1 MTVQDVGEDQEPV
14 GSYRRGLPF
23 ETKAF
28 FGIGSVANGAYGA
41 LAGLTMFFYS
51 QVVGVPPHIASLAIS
66 AVIFIDG
73 FWDPLIGH
81 SSDQFRSRIGRRHPF
96 IYLSLLLIPVAL
108 FLRWHPPGWEA
119 SAMFWYIL
127 GTGLFLNLAWS
138 LYEVPSGALAP
149 ELAPDYHDRTVLL
162 GYRWMLGSLGTA
174 LATVL
179 IYGIF
184 LKKTPEHPVGQ
195 LNADGYGPLSVAITL
210 IFLAAGLTMALGT
223 QKKAAGFHQRAH
235 EPGRTFKDDWRDAL
249 VTLTNHNFLVALMAQ
264 VIAGL
269 AFGIAAGLTLYFQT
283 YLWELK
289 AQDILVLTLLGI
301 PGPIFGGILAPRLA
315 RRFGKKKAA
324 MGLFLTSVI
333 FGHTPMF
340 LKLIGV
346 LQLNGT
352 PALLWVLAAFTLV
365 QTVCAIAGYILAS
378 SMIGDIVEEVQV
390 RTGRRAEGLLTTA
403 DSLPSKIVNA
413 IAALIPGLILTAVAF
428 PTKAQPSEKTME
440 LITQVAWLYLP
451 TVIVLFLASIA
462 SWSFYRLDEES
473 HARNLETIAGDRS

>member
-1 MTVQDVGEDQEPV
+1 MTVQDVEGETPA
-14 GSYRRGLPF
+14 RGLRRPLSF
-23 ETKAF
+23 RTKSL
-28 FGIGSVANGAYGA
+28 FGVGSVANGAYAA

-81 SSDQFRSRIGRRHPF
+81 SSDQVRSRIGRRHPF
-96 IYLSLLLIPVAL
+96 IYVALLLVPVAL
-108 FLRWHPPGWEA
+108 FLRWHPPGWDA

-162 GYRWMLGSLGTA
+162 GYRWMLGTLGTA

-195 LNADGYGPLSVAITL
+195 LNADGYGPLSIAITL
-210 IFLAAGLTMALGT
+210 IFVIAGLTMALGT
-223 QKKAAGFHQRAH
+223 QKQAAGFHQRPH
-235 EPGRTFKDDWRDAL
+235 EPGRTFRDDWRDAL
-249 VTLTNHNFLVALMAQ
+249 VTLTNRNFLVALSAQ

-289 AQDILVLTLLGI
+289 AQDILILTLMGI
-301 PGPIFGGILAPRLA
+301 PGPILGGIVAPRLA

-352 PALLWVLAAFTLV
+352 PALLWVLATFTLV
-365 QTVCAIAGYILAS
+365 QTICAIAGYILAS

-451 TVIVLFLASIA
+451 TVLVLSLGSIA

-473 HARNLETIAGDRS
+473 HARNLETIAGDRP

>member
-1 MTVQDVGEDQEPV
+1 MTVSDDLDPGPV
-14 GSYRRGLPF
+14 RSFGRPLTFATKISYGLGS
-23 ETKAF
+23 A
-28 FGIGSVANGAYGA
+28 ANGAYA
-41 LAGLTMFFYS
+41 FLAGPTMFFYS
-51 QVVGVPPHIASLAIS
+51 QVVGVPPHIVSLAIS
-66 AVIFIDG
+66 AVIIIDG

-81 SSDQFRSRIGRRHPF
+81 GSDQFRSRIGRRHPF
-96 IYLSLLLIPVAL
+96 LYLAMFLVPVAL
-108 FLRWHPPGWEA
+108 FLRWHPPGWDA

-127 GTGLFLNLAWS
+127 VTGLFVNLAWS
-138 LYEVPSGALAP
+138 LYEIPSGAMAP
-149 ELAPDYHDRTVLL
+149 ELAPGYHDRTVLL
-162 GYRWMLGSLGTA
+162 GYRWILGSLGTA

-184 LKKTPEHPVGQ
+184 LRKTPEHPVGQ

-210 IFLAAGLTMALGT
+210 IFLVAGLTMALGT
-223 QKKAAGFHQRAH
+223 QKQAAGFHQRPN
-235 EPGRTFKDDWRDAL
+235 EPGRTFRDDWRDAL
-249 VTLTNHNFLVALMAQ
+249 VTLTDRNFIFALMAQ

-269 AFGIAAGLTLYFQT
+269 GFGIAAGLTLYFQA

-289 AQDILVLTLLGI
+289 AQDILILTLSGI
-301 PGPIFGGILAPRLA
+301 PGPIFGGVLAPRLA
-315 RRFGKKKAA
+315 RRFGKKNAA
-324 MGLFLTSVI
+324 MALFLTSVV

-352 PALLWVLAAFTLV
+352 PALLWVLASFTFV
-365 QTVCAIAGYILAS
+365 QIVCAVAGYILAS

-428 PTKAQPSEKTME
+428 PTKAQPNDRTME
-440 LITQVAWLYLP
+440 LITQVGWLYLP
-451 TVIVLFLASIA
+451 TVIVLFLGSIA
-462 SWSFYRLDEES
+462 TWSFYRLDEES
-473 HARNLETIAGDRS
+473 HARNLEAISGGRS

>member
-1 MTVQDVGEDQEPV
+1 MTVQDVDGETPA
-14 GSYRRGLPF
+14 RGLRRPLSF
-23 ETKAF
+23 RTKAF
-28 FGIGSVANGAYGA
+28 FGVGSVANGAYYA
-41 LAGLTMFFYS
+41 LGGLTLFFYS

-81 SSDQFRSRIGRRHPF
+81 GSDQFRSRIGRRHPF
-96 IYLSLLLIPVAL
+96 IYLALLLIPVAL

-162 GYRWMLGSLGTA
+162 GYRWMLGTLGTA

-195 LNADGYGPLSVAITL
+195 LNADGYGPLSIAITL
-210 IFLAAGLTMALGT
+210 IFLGAGLTMALGT
-223 QKKAAGFHQRAH
+223 QKQAAGFHQRPH
-235 EPGRTFKDDWRDAL
+235 EPGRTFRDDWRDAL
-249 VTLTNHNFLVALMAQ
+249 VTLTNRNFLVALSAQ

-289 AQDILVLTLLGI
+289 AQDILILTLMGI
-301 PGPIFGGILAPRLA
+301 PGPIFGGIVAPRLA

-352 PALLWVLAAFTLV
+352 PALLWVLATFTLV
-365 QTVCAIAGYILAS
+365 QTICAIAGYILAS

-451 TVIVLFLASIA
+451 TVLVLSLGSIA

-473 HARNLETIAGDRS
+473 HARNLETIAGDRP

>member
-1 MTVQDVGEDQEPV
+1 MTVQDVEGESPAR
-14 GSYRRGLPF
+14 GHRRPLTFG
-23 ETKAF
+23 TKAF
-28 FGIGSVANGAYGA
+28 FGVGSVANGAYAA

-81 SSDQFRSRIGRRHPF
+81 SSDQVRSRIGRRHPF
-96 IYLSLLLIPVAL
+96 IYLALLLIPVAL

-162 GYRWMLGSLGTA
+162 GYRWMLGTLGTA

-195 LNADGYGPLSVAITL
+195 LNADGYGPLSIAITL
-210 IFLAAGLTMALGT
+210 IFVIAGLTMALGT
-223 QKKAAGFHQRAH
+223 QKQAAGFHQRPH
-235 EPGRTFKDDWRDAL
+235 EPGRTFRDDWRDAL
-249 VTLTNHNFLVALMAQ
+249 VTLTNRNFLVALSAQ

-289 AQDILVLTLLGI
+289 AQDILILTLMGI
-301 PGPIFGGILAPRLA
+301 PGPILGGIVAPRLA

-352 PALLWVLAAFTLV
+352 PALLWVLATFTLV
-365 QTVCAIAGYILAS
+365 QTICAIAGYILAS

-451 TVIVLFLASIA
+451 TVLVLFLGSIA

-473 HARNLETIAGDRS
+473 HARNLETIAGDRP

>member
-1 MTVQDVGEDQEPV
+1 MTVQDVEGETPV
-14 GSYRRGLPF
+14 RGHRRPLTFG
-23 ETKAF
+23 TKAF
-28 FGIGSVANGAYGA
+28 FGVGSVANGAYYA
-41 LAGLTMFFYS
+41 LGGLTLFFYS

-81 SSDQFRSRIGRRHPF
+81 GSDQFRSRIGGRHPF
-96 IYLSLLLIPVAL
+96 IYMALLLLPVAL
-108 FLRWHPPGWEA
+108 FLRWHPPGWDA

-138 LYEVPSGALAP
+138 LHEVPSGALAP

-179 IYGIF
+179 IYGVF
-184 LKKTPEHPVGQ
+184 LKKTPDHPVGQ
-195 LNADGYGPLSVAITL
+195 LNPDGYGPLSIAIIL
-210 IFLAAGLTMALGT
+210 IFLTAGLTMALGT
-223 QKKAAGFHQRAH
+223 QKQAAGFHQRPH
-235 EPGRTFKDDWRDAL
+235 EPGRTFRDDWRDAL
-249 VTLTNHNFLVALMAQ
+249 VTLTNRNFLVALSAQ

-289 AQDILVLTLLGI
+289 AQDILILTLMGI
-301 PGPIFGGILAPRLA
+301 PGPILGGIVAPRLA

-352 PALLWVLAAFTLV
+352 PALLWVLATFTLV
-365 QTVCAIAGYILAS
+365 QTICAIAGYILAS

-451 TVIVLFLASIA
+451 TVLVLFLGSIA

-473 HARNLETIAGDRS
+473 HARNLETIAGDRP